1 MNYVD
6 QEIVVQGAEDE
17 SPGVGIAF
25 GGKLFRQIERTVQ
38 PCVRMAL
45 TGRSAQV
52 GQPPKWLQAAWDVR
66 ATGFSRRGSDMVIH
80 LSVPKLG
87 DAAPKV
93 FEQQRLWDEA
103 VKPDE
108 TALELMGKLVQDV
121 REQVI
126 NSDAYDAPMLSRLTG
141 WNGLLESKIR
151 TVVLPTNGMNSPN
164 SILDGFVIAGAKA
177 LSNRIPAERQVR
189 VVGKIDMVRYSTWSM
204 GLRLDDGSEVRC
216 AVVNEEISELGEF
229 LNKEVTV
236 LGKAIYRPSGSVL
249 RLDVEQIL
257 ETTSGRGQFS
267 QVPLSMEI
275 KPKLERR
282 VQTART
288 GVAAM
293 FGTWPGDETDEELLA
308 ALTELRR

>member
-1 MNYVD
+1 MEVTYGLDCRARAGRVCEDRWRRCLMNYVD

-17 SPGVGIAF
+17 SPGVGVAF

-108 TALELMGKLVQDV
+108 TALELMESSSRTFASKPS
-121 REQVI
+121 I
-126 NSDAYDAPMLSRLTG
+126 AMLMMR
-141 WNGLLESKIR
+141 
-151 TVVLPTNGMNSPN
+151 
-164 SILDGFVIAGAKA
+164 
-177 LSNRIPAERQVR
+177 
-189 VVGKIDMVRYSTWSM
+189 
-204 GLRLDDGSEVRC
+204 RC
-216 AVVNEEISELGEF
+216 
-229 LNKEVTV
+229 
-236 LGKAIYRPSGSVL
+236 
-249 RLDVEQIL
+249 
-257 ETTSGRGQFS
+257 
-267 QVPLSMEI
+267 
-275 KPKLERR
+275 
-282 VQTART
+282 
-288 GVAAM
+288 
-293 FGTWPGDETDEELLA
+293 
-308 ALTELRR
+308 

>member
-1 MNYVD
+1 MNYVE
-6 QEIVVQGAEDE
+6 QEIVVQGANDD
-17 SPGVGIAF
+17 SPGVSVVF
-25 GGKLFRQIERTVQ
+25 GAKLFRQIERTVQ

-66 ATGFSRRGSDMVIH
+66 ATGFSHRDLDMVIH

-87 DAAPKV
+87 EAAPKV
-93 FEQQRLWDEA
+93 FEQQTLWDEA

-121 REQVI
+121 REQVS
-126 NSDAYDAPMLSRLTG
+126 NSDSYDAPMLSRLNG

-151 TVVLPTNGMNSPN
+151 TIILPTAGMRYPN
-164 SILDGFVIAGAKA
+164 SILDQSVMAGARA
-177 LSNRIPAERQVR
+177 LGSRIPMERQVR
-189 VVGKIDMVRYSTWSM
+189 VVGRIDMVRYSTRSM
-204 GLRLDDGSEVRC
+204 GLRLDSGDEVRC
-216 AVVNEEISELGEF
+216 AIVNEEINELKDYV
-229 LNKEVTV
+229 NKEVTI

-257 ETTSGRGQFS
+257 ETTVGREQFS
-267 QVPLSMEI
+267 QVPLSLNA
-275 KPKLERR
+275 KPRSERR
-282 VQTART
+282 AQTVKT
-288 GVAAM
+288 GVAAV
-293 FGTWPGDETDEELLA
+293 FGAWPGEETDDELLA

>member
-1 MNYVD
+1 VNYVE

-17 SPGVGIAF
+17 SPGVAVSLA
-25 GGKLFRQIERTVQ
+25 GKLLQQIERTVQ

-52 GQPPKWLQAAWDVR
+52 GKPPKWLQAAWDVR
-66 ATGFSRRGSDMVIH
+66 ATSFSRRGPDTVLH

-93 FEQQRLWDEA
+93 FDQQTLWDLA

-108 TALELMGKLVQDV
+108 TALELMGKLVHDV
-121 REQVI
+121 REQVA
-126 NSDAYDAPMLSRLTG
+126 NSDSYDAPMLSRLTS
-141 WNGLLESKIR
+141 WRGLFESKIR
-151 TVVLPTNGMNSPN
+151 TVILPAKGVDFSNSR
-164 SILDGFVIAGAKA
+164 LDEIVVDGAKA
-177 LSNRIPAERQVR
+177 LSNRIPAARQVR
-189 VVGKIDMVRYSTWSM
+189 VVGKIDMVRYSTRSM
-204 GLRLDDGSEVRC
+204 GLRLDGGDEVRC
-216 AVVNEEISELGEF
+216 AVVNEELGELREY

-249 RLDVEQIL
+249 RLDVEQVL
-257 ETTSGRGQFS
+257 ETTAGRGHFS

-275 KPKLERR
+275 KPRVERR
-282 VQTART
+282 AQTSRI

-293 FGTWPGDETDEELLA
+293 FGTWPGDETDEELLE
-308 ALTELRR
+308 ALADLRR